1 MATPVDLQKY
11 ISARRRL
18 VAQRGSQLMEMALAL
33 PFLLVFMVGLSD
45 FGGAYNVK
53 QKLSSAAREGARF
66 GISESTLD
74 LTDSPPKSVTA
85 IRNTVANHLTNAGLT
100 GCAFATTAPVP
111 AGTLTWTVTPKAN
124 CVIKIERG
132 NQSVANGS
140 GVKLVSTQVT
150 VTYPVSWTFNKIIGF
165 LVSGANPALPVSLSS
180 AAFMQ
185 NIP

>member
-1 MATPVDLQKY
+1 MATSVKSQRQ
-11 ISARRRL
+11 SAWCGRL
-18 VAQRGSQLMEMALAL
+18 ATQRGSQLMEMALAL

-53 QKLSSAAREGARF
+53 QKLSSAAREGARL
-66 GISESTLD
+66 GIQNTQD
-74 LTDSPPKSVTA
+74 LTDSPPASVLA
-85 IRNTVANHLTNAGLT
+85 IRNSIANHMTNAGLT
-100 GCAFATTAPVP
+100 ACAFGTTAPVS

-124 CVIKIERG
+124 CVIKIERA
-132 NQSVANGS
+132 NQSVANSS

-150 VTYPVSWTFNKIIGF
+150 VTYPMTWTFNKIIGF
-165 LVSGANPALPVSLSS
+165 LVPGANPALPVSLSS